1 MRQHRIGKPD
11 ITGNVNHLRKGLS
24 EFTGNPVILET
35 VSKGMISLRT
45 HAHGHWEGIY
55 ARDTPMKM
63 MAVVLI
69 AVLFDLQNANLS
81 TEKKP
86 ESPYR
91 AESSAYAIHGKDGST
106 YVTENRSFRFA
117 EVLGDD
123 GNYEAVLLLEETYR
137 NERTDFIEGVRGKA
151 TVKAW
156 TLERGRQRELRWTFH
171 ETGNEGEVEGRF
183 FRVTAWGCCDI
194 PTVYSYYNVL
204 TGKKLYV
211 SNSDLL
217 KVWGDGDGPQAW
229 RYVALGYAASNKF
242 DQPPQL
248 QYGTDKRVT
257 QRFSVVSSRE
267 YYDAPQ
273 MFVTTNEQLEKS
285 LDLRGSVRSFVIV
298 LKYQDGVELRIPVE
312 NDAIRPETAVLPK
325 GYLLRLE
332 S

>member
-1 MRQHRIGKPD
+1 VKIMAAILIGA
-11 ITGNVNHLRKGLS
+11 LCS
-24 EFTGNPVILET
+24 
-35 VSKGMISLRT
+35 
-45 HAHGHWEGIY
+45 
-55 ARDTPMKM
+55 
-63 MAVVLI
+63 
-69 AVLFDLQNANLS
+69 LQNS
-81 TEKKP
+81 DPGTEKKTAP
-86 ESPYR
+86 RYR
-91 AESSAYAIHGKDGST
+91 AESSAYVTKSKDAWT
-106 YVTENRSFRFA
+106 YVTENRSFRYA
-117 EVLGDD
+117 EVLGDE
-123 GNYEAVLLLEETYR
+123 GNYEAILLLEETYH
-137 NERTDFIEGVRGKA
+137 NEHTDFLEGVRGNA

-156 TLERGRQRELRWTFH
+156 TLKPGRQRELRWTFH

-229 RYVALGYAASNKF
+229 RYVALGYAESNKF

-257 QRFSVVSSRE
+257 QRFSLVSARE

-273 MFVTTNEQLEKS
+273 MYVATNEQLEKS
-285 LDLRGSVRSFVIV
+285 LDLRGSPRSFVIV

-312 NDAIRPETAVLPK
+312 NDAIRLESAVLPK
-325 GYLLRLE
+325 GYSLRLE